1 MLKTANLSFQYDTAQ
16 RLHFPDLALDAG
28 ASLLILGESGCGKTT
43 LLHLLAGLLRPASGE
58 IWLAGTNMTGLSE
71 AQCDRFRGQHIG
83 MVYQKSFFIGSIS
96 VRDNLLLSP
105 FSSSREQTLD
115 TARQL
120 GIERLLGKRP
130 GQLSMGEQQRVSI
143 ARAIMNRPRLI
154 LADEPT
160 SALDRPNCQRVI
172 GLLREQAR
180 KHQAVLII
188 ATHDERLQK
197 EIPQQ
202 LLLPTGVLT

>member
-1 MLKTANLSFQYDTAQ
+1 MLKTKNLSFQYDHHK

-28 ASLLILGESGCGKTT
+28 ESLLIWGESGCGKTT

-58 IWLAGTNMTGLSE
+58 IWLAGTNMASLSE
-71 AQCDRFRGQHIG
+71 AQCDRFRGQYISI
-83 MVYQKSFFIGSIS
+83 VYQKSFFIESIG

-105 FSSSREQTLD
+105 FASSREQALD
-115 TARQL
+115 AARQL
-120 GIERLLGKRP
+120 GIEHLLGKRP
-130 GQLSMGEQQRVSI
+130 AQLSMGEQQRVSI

-160 SALDRPNCQRVI
+160 SALDHKNCQRVT

-180 KHQAVLII
+180 KSHAALII

-202 LLLPTGVLT
+202 LLLPAGVLT